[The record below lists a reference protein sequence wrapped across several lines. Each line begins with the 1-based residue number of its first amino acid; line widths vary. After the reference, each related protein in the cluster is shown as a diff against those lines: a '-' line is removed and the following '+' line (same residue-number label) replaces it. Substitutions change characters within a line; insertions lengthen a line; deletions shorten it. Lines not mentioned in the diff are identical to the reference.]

1 MKEPLVYGRQLVDA
15 IDTHAAVKG
24 LNRRDGTGL
33 NGVTI
38 FINGSAQI
46 TGFTHFQQVIK
57 SNADENMVAII

>member
-46 TGFTHFQQVIK
+46 IGFTHFQQVIT